1 VCHHFPLNAKFKQ
14 EHQQCGKSCIECH
27 ILGSGNVTFGPR
39 RARVSN
45 RGEARRIAYM
55 NLAGQARVEH
65 RNAEISFF

>member
-1 VCHHFPLNAKFKQ
+1 MRQKLYRVPH
-14 EHQQCGKSCIECH
+14 
-27 ILGSGNVTFGPR
+27 LGTGNVTFGPR

-45 RGEARRIAYM
+45 RGEARRLAYM